1 MVRTGDGGVRISG
14 GKSSKKGGGGSRSSG
29 TPSKR
34 TGGGDGRLHA
44 GVLRETPQWQ
54 KPITNF
60 FNMPQKP
67 MNEVSEQDKT
77 ENEVDEV
84 PDVGAEEDIISE
96 NSENNQE

>member
-1 MVRTGDGGVRISG
+1 
-14 GKSSKKGGGGSRSSG
+14 
-29 TPSKR
+29 
-34 TGGGDGRLHA
+34 
-44 GVLRETPQWQ
+44 
-54 KPITNF
+54 
-60 FNMPQKP
+60 MPQKP